1 MCCAG
6 LRAPLLLFPVIPRS
20 LECGPRRSRLA
31 GFFYLGGRVKR
42 VVCLVDG
49 FNLYHAIKR
58 LKRPELKWLDLRA
71 LAERHTRPQSEQ
83 LTQVIYFSAYA
94 TWLPAQKKRHEV
106 YVRALKERSVTVVLG
121 HFKEKS
127 RSCVKCGAKWKG
139 HEEKE
144 TDVNIALAL
153 LRLAHRDDFDRCLLV
168 TRDSDLAPA
177 VRMVLA
183 DFPQKTVTVVCP
195 PNFGHSSEL
204 IQATGGQKAKITVDQ
219 LEKCQLPELFLG
231 PAGHIIA
238 KRPLEFG
245 GKG

>member
-1 MCCAG
+1 MN
-6 LRAPLLLFPVIPRS
+6 
-20 LECGPRRSRLA
+20 
-31 GFFYLGGRVKR
+31 R

-58 LKRPELKWLDLRA
+58 LKRPELKWLDLWT
-71 LAERHTRPQSEQ
+71 LAERHTRPKSEQ

-94 TWLPAQKKRHEV
+94 NWLPAQKKRHEI
-106 YVRALKERSVTVVLG
+106 YVRALKEKNVTVVMG

-127 RSCVKCGAKWKG
+127 RACFKCGARWKG

-144 TDVNIALAL
+144 TDVNIALTL
-153 LRLAHRDDFDRCLLV
+153 QRLAHRDEFDRCLLV

-183 DFPQKTVTVVCP
+183 DFPQKIITPVCP
-195 PNFGHSSEL
+195 PNYGHSSEL
-204 IQATGGQKAKITVDQ
+204 IQATKGEKAKITVKQ
-219 LEKCQLPELFLG
+219 LEECQLPDTILG

-238 KRPLEFG
+238 QRPKEFG
-245 GKG
+245 GKK